1 MIAAAQR
8 CLLLP
13 CSSLL
18 NLTSQAGAL
27 CGDSE
32 QALKPCSNWW
42 TFEMFAELTGQE
54 MLPALEV
61 GDGCHGIVSLV

>member
-1 MIAAAQR
+1 
-8 CLLLP
+8 
-13 CSSLL
+13 
-18 NLTSQAGAL
+18 L

-32 QALKPCSNWW
+32 QALKPRSNWW